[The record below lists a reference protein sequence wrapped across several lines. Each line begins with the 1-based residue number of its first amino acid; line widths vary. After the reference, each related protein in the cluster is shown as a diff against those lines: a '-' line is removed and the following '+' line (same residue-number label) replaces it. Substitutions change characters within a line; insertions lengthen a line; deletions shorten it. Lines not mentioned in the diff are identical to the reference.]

1 MAVVACLAPASL
13 YAHSMYTYVFRST
26 TIVEATQLL
35 LLLLLIHMDIGLG
48 CVGTSRLNLLIP
60 NEQLTALD
68 MLQVNA

>member
-1 MAVVACLAPASL
+1 MLIVVRLS
-13 YAHSMYTYVFRST
+13 Y
-26 TIVEATQLL
+26 IVEATQL

-60 NEQLTALD
+60 KEQLTALD